1 MSSKKHESTT
11 DLSIW
16 GNGVCCP
23 ADLWKVIRMP
33 DSPRVMTTGRCFCSF
48 FFAPRSVGQS
58 VPQRGK
64 MDDVY
69 LPKKMS
75 NRIHLII
82 KNLLP
87 HLHYNN
93 RGFLPTKD
101 FERENILRKGIMME
115 TNSLCRGRK
124 KYLHEKRTG
133 KHRLCC
139 LDFFLREKGRER
151 VCLTKGSNL
160 QVVSLGG
167 GATKFLLFI

>member
-1 MSSKKHESTT
+1 MLPRRFVVSNSDAWFSSGDDDREMF
-11 DLSIW
+11 L
-16 GNGVCCP
+16 
-23 ADLWKVIRMP
+23 LLLL
-33 DSPRVMTTGRCFCSF
+33 CS
-48 FFAPRSVGQS
+48 SVGGS
-58 VPQRGK
+58 VSSTNQ

-75 NRIHLII
+75 HRIHLII